1 MKDKI
6 FIKFLQEL
14 AGEDRLSVSFP
25 LTEYMK
31 WAGMPFD
38 DLDSVFIDVNRTLR
52 ILMDYKKTFE
62 DTLLFLPRS
71 TVARVVPSYTTIG
84 LMIEVE
90 FAACTLELRQE
101 EDWLLKIVEEMEK
114 ENEHSRIY

>member
-1 MKDKI
+1 MVNKT
-6 FIKFLQEL
+6 FITFLQEI

-25 LTEYMK
+25 LTEFMQ
-31 WAGMPFD
+31 WADIPFD
-38 DLDSVFIDVNRTLR
+38 ELESVFIDVNRTLR
-52 ILMDYKKTFE
+52 KLMDYKKTFE

-90 FAACTLELRQE
+90 FAEWTREVRQ
-101 EDWLLKIVEEMEK
+101 EDWLLKIVK
-114 ENEHSRIY
+114 GD

>member
-1 MKDKI
+1 MNDRTFVRFLEEIAGKDKL
-6 FIKFLQEL
+6 K
-14 AGEDRLSVSFP
+14 VSFP

-38 DLDSVFIDVNRTLR
+38 DLDSVFIDVNSTLR
-52 ILMDYKKTFE
+52 KLMNYKKTFE

-71 TVARVVPSYTTIG
+71 TFARVVPSYTTIG

-90 FAACTLELRQE
+90 FAEWTREVRQ

-114 ENEHSRIY
+114 KK

>member
-1 MKDKI
+1 MVNKT
-6 FIKFLQEL
+6 FITFLQEI

-38 DLDSVFIDVNRTLR
+38 DLGEVFIDVNRTLR
-52 ILMDYKKTFE
+52 KLMDYKKTIE
-62 DTLLFLPRS
+62 EKILFLEKK
-71 TVARVVPSYTTIG
+71 TFARVVPSYTTIG

-90 FAACTLELRQE
+90 FAEWTREVRG
-101 EDWLLKIVEEMEK
+101 EDWLLKIVEGD
-114 ENEHSRIY
+114 

>member
-1 MKDKI
+1 MVNKT
-6 FIKFLQEL
+6 FITFLQEI
-14 AGEDRLSVSFP
+14 AGKDKLSVSFP

-38 DLDSVFIDVNRTLR
+38 DLESVFIDVNRTLR
-52 ILMDYKKTFE
+52 KLMNYKKTFE
-62 DTLLFLPRS
+62 DNVLFLPRK

-90 FAACTLELRQE
+90 FAEWTREVRQD
-101 EDWLLKIVEEMEK
+101 DWLLKIVEEMEK
-114 ENEHSRIY
+114 KK